1 MGEQDHPVHPSP
13 NHPHPTQPHPDYS
26 PALSAAYQAL
36 ADSMMFYQNQPV
48 GTVAARDA
56 SVPHLN
62 YDQCFT
68 RDFAVSAFVFLMQGQ
83 TDIVRNFLKLTLVLQ
98 NHERQLDCFKPG
110 TGLMPASFK
119 VETKDGKDII
129 VPDFGEH
136 AIARVT
142 PVDSCFWWLLLLRGY
157 VKVTGDLEL
166 AHSDEFQEGIQQVL
180 DLCLRTRFDLFP
192 TLLVPDGS
200 FMVDRRMGVYGYPLE
215 IQVLFYAALRTAKEL
230 LVPDGK
236 GNDYLNATTER
247 IGQLAYHVRQ
257 YYWLD
262 LNRLNEI
269 YRYEVEQ
276 FGQSA
281 ANWLNIYP
289 DSIPDWLTEWLP
301 TEGGYFVGN
310 LGPARMDFRFFS
322 QGNLLAVITSLAD
335 EHQSQRIMTLIEERW
350 SDLIAQMPM
359 KICFP
364 ALEGRDW
371 QLATGWDRKNV
382 PWSYHNGGSWP
393 VLLWL
398 LTAAAQKTG
407 RTELAKKAIAIA
419 ETQLMEDDWPEY
431 YDGRQGRLIGRE
443 ARKYQT
449 WTIAGYLAAHQLVTT
464 PHHLSLISF
473 DEKPVSLTC
482 DLAAT
487 PDLYTDIKL

>member
-1 MGEQDHPVHPSP
+1 MFAREVSKMVQT
-13 NHPHPTQPHPDYS
+13 PTRRKTPQEA
-26 PALSAAYQAL
+26 ALQAL
-36 ADSMMFYQNQPV
+36 DESIMYYQNHPV
-48 GTVAARDA
+48 GTVAARDS
-56 SVPHLN
+56 SVPSLN

-68 RDFAVSAFVFLMQGQ
+68 RDFAVSAFVFLMQGK

-98 NHERQLDCFKPG
+98 SHERQLDCFKPG

-119 VETKDGKDII
+119 VDRYGDQDII

-142 PVDSCFWWLLLLRGY
+142 PIDSCFWWLLLLRGY
-157 VKVTGDLEL
+157 VKVSGDIAL
-166 AHSDEFQEGIQQVL
+166 AHSPEFQAGIRHIL
-180 DLCLRTRFDLFP
+180 DVCLRTRFDLFP

-230 LVPDGK
+230 LVENKEGK
-236 GNDYLNATTER
+236 PYLAAATER

-269 YRYEVEQ
+269 YRYDVEQ

-281 ANWLNIYP
+281 SNWLNIYP
-289 DSIPDWLTEWLP
+289 DSIPEWLTEWLP
-301 TEGGYFVGN
+301 SDGGYFVGN

-322 QGNLLAVITSLAD
+322 QGNLLAILTSLAN
-335 EHQSQRIMTLIEERW
+335 EEQSQRIMDLIEACW
-350 SDLIAQMPM
+350 SDLVAKMPM

-371 QLATGWDRKNV
+371 QTSTGWDRKNV

-393 VLLWL
+393 VLLWGL
-398 LTAAAQKTG
+398 VAAAQKTG
-407 RTELAKKAIAIA
+407 RSALAKKAIAIA
-419 ETQLMEDDWPEY
+419 EQHIFEDDWPEY
-431 YDGRQGRLIGRE
+431 YDGRQGRLVGRE
-443 ARKYQT
+443 ARKHQT
-449 WTIAGYLAAHQLVTT
+449 WTIAGYLAAKELVAN
-464 PHHLSLISF
+464 PHHLSLMSF
-473 DEKPVSLTC
+473 AYEPVALTC
-482 DLAAT
+482 DVVAT
-487 PDLYTDIKL
+487 PNLYTNIQL

>member
-1 MGEQDHPVHPSP
+1 MNKQTSLMASAYKTLEEAIIYYQD
-13 NHPHPTQPHPDYS
+13 
-26 PALSAAYQAL
+26 
-36 ADSMMFYQNQPV
+36 QPV
-48 GTVAARDA
+48 GTLAARDRT
-56 SVPHLN
+56 VPNLN

-68 RDFAVSAFVFLMQGQ
+68 RDFAVSALVFLMQGK
-83 TDIVRNFLKLTLVLQ
+83 TDIVRNFLKLTLILQ

-119 VETKDGKDII
+119 IEVKGGKELV

-142 PVDSCFWWLLLLRGY
+142 PVDSCFWWLLLLRAY

-166 AHSDEFQEGIQQVL
+166 AHSPKFQEGIQQIL

-215 IQVLFYAALRTAKEL
+215 IQVLFYAALRTAGEL
-230 LVPDGK
+230 LLPK
-236 GNDYLNATTER
+236 GESKNYLEATIER
-247 IGQLAYHVRQ
+247 ISQLAYHVRN

-262 LNRLNEI
+262 LIRLNEI
-269 YRYEVEQ
+269 YRYQVEQ
-276 FGQSA
+276 FGQSV

-289 DSIPDWLTEWLP
+289 ESIPEWLTEWLP
-301 TEGGYFVGN
+301 AESGYLVGN
-310 LGPARMDFRFFS
+310 LGPARMDFRFFT
-322 QGNLLAVITSLAD
+322 QGNLMAVLTSLAD
-335 EHQSQRIMTLIEERW
+335 ERQANGIMTLIEQRW
-350 SDLIAQMPM
+350 SDLVGQMPM

-371 QLATGWDRKNV
+371 ETATGWDRKNL
-382 PWSYHNGGSWP
+382 PWSYHNAGSWP

-398 LTAAAQKTG
+398 LAAVAQKMG
-407 RTELAKKAIAIA
+407 RPELAQKAIVMVQQ
-419 ETQLMEDDWPEY
+419 QLLKDGWPEY

-443 ARKYQT
+443 ARKFQT
-449 WTIAGYLAAHQLVTT
+449 WSIAGYLAAQTLLDDPT
-464 PHHLSLISF
+464 HLELISF
-473 DEKPVSLTC
+473 DDQPVVLTC
-482 DLAAT
+482 ALAPKPLDGYAEIQ
-487 PDLYTDIKL
+487 LTD

>member
-1 MGEQDHPVHPSP
+1 MVQTPTLTQTLQD
-13 NHPHPTQPHPDYS
+13 
-26 PALSAAYQAL
+26 AAYKAL
-36 ADSMMFYQNQPV
+36 EDSIMYYQNHPV
-48 GTVAARDA
+48 GTVAARDT
-56 SVPHLN
+56 SVPNLN

-68 RDFAVSAFVFLMQGQ
+68 RDFAVSAFVFLMQGK

-98 NHERQLDCFKPG
+98 SHERQLDCFKPG

-119 VETKDGKDII
+119 VDRHDNRDMI

-157 VKVTGDLEL
+157 VKVSGDIAL
-166 AHSDEFQEGIQQVL
+166 AHSPEFQEGIRHIL

-230 LVPDGK
+230 LVVDENGST
-236 GNDYLNATTER
+236 DLTAATER
-247 IGQLAYHVRQ
+247 ISQLAYHVRQ
-257 YYWLD
+257 YYWLNLD
-262 LNRLNEI
+262 RLNEI
-269 YRYEVEQ
+269 YRYDVEQ

-281 ANWLNIYP
+281 SNWLNIYP

-301 TEGGYFVGN
+301 SNGGYFVGN

-322 QGNLLAVITSLAD
+322 QGNLLAVVTSLAD
-335 EHQSQRIMTLIEERW
+335 DTQSQHIMNLIESCW
-350 SDLIAQMPM
+350 SDLVAQMPM

-371 QLATGWDRKNV
+371 QTATGWDRKNV

-393 VLLWL
+393 VLLWV

-407 RTELAKKAIAIA
+407 RPELAKKAIAIA
-419 ETQLMEDDWPEY
+419 EKQILDDGWPEY

-443 ARKYQT
+443 ARKNQT
-449 WTIAGYLAAHQLVTT
+449 WTIAGYLAAQQLIAN
-464 PHHLSLISF
+464 PNHINLLGF
-473 DEKPVSLTC
+473 DDEPVLLTC
-482 DLAAT
+482 DLAPT
-487 PDLYTDIKL
+487 PNLYTSITL

>member
-1 MGEQDHPVHPSP
+1 MNKQISLMASAYKTLEEAIIYYQD
-13 NHPHPTQPHPDYS
+13 
-26 PALSAAYQAL
+26 
-36 ADSMMFYQNQPV
+36 QPV
-48 GTVAARDA
+48 GTLAASDRT
-56 SVPHLN
+56 VPNLN

-68 RDFAVSAFVFLMQGQ
+68 RDFAVSALVFLMQGK

-119 VETKDGKDII
+119 IEVKGGQELI

-142 PVDSCFWWLLLLRGY
+142 PVDSCFWWLLLLRAY
-157 VKVTGDLEL
+157 IKVTGDLDL
-166 AHSDEFQEGIQQVL
+166 AHSPKFQEGIQQIL

-200 FMVDRRMGVYGYPLE
+200 FMIDRRMGVYGYPLE
-215 IQVLFYAALRTAKEL
+215 IQVLFYAALRTAGEL
-230 LVPDGK
+230 LLPRGESKV
-236 GNDYLNATTER
+236 YLEAATER
-247 IGQLAYHVRQ
+247 ISQLAYHVRS

-262 LNRLNEI
+262 LTRVNEI
-269 YRYEVEQ
+269 YRYQVEE
-276 FGQSA
+276 FGQSV

-289 DSIPDWLTEWLP
+289 DSIPEWLTEWLP
-301 TEGGYFVGN
+301 AESGYLVGN
-310 LGPARMDFRFFS
+310 LGPARMDFRFFT
-322 QGNLLAVITSLAD
+322 QGNLMAAITSLAD
-335 EHQSQRIMTLIEERW
+335 ERQANGIMTLIEQRW
-350 SDLIAQMPM
+350 SDLVAQMPM

-371 QLATGWDRKNV
+371 QTATGWDRKNL

-398 LTAAAQKTG
+398 LAAAAQKMG
-407 RTELAKKAIAIA
+407 RPELAEKAIVMVQQ
-419 ETQLMEDDWPEY
+419 QLPKDGWPEY

-443 ARKYQT
+443 ARKFQT
-449 WTIAGYLAAHQLVTT
+449 WSIAGYLAAQTLLDDPT
-464 PHHLSLISF
+464 HLELISF
-473 DEKPVSLTC
+473 DDQPVVLTC
-482 DLAAT
+482 DLAPKPLEGYAEIQFT
-487 PDLYTDIKL
+487 E